1 MRGLL
6 FALLLLAMYLLV
18 GSIENNWLV
27 NKELPIEDQ
36 VRDYIDHCG
45 IQHADIVY
53 KQALLE
59 TGHFRSRIFTEQNN
73 LFGMKLARN
82 RPTTAIG
89 SSKNGSA
96 IYVSWE
102 HSVIDYLLFQQKYY
116 KQGNYYKFL
125 GRIYAEDSLYTTK
138 LRYVK

>member
-6 FALLLLAMYLLV
+6 LALLIILMYLLI
-18 GSIENNWLV
+18 GTLDLSW
-27 NKELPIEDQ
+27 NKELPIGDQ
-36 VRDYIDHCG
+36 VKDYIDHCG

-102 HSVIDYLLFQQKYY
+102 HSVIDYMLWQDRQYKGGDYY
-116 KQGNYYKFL
+116 RFL
-125 GRIYAEDSLYTTK
+125 KRVYAEDTVYTIK